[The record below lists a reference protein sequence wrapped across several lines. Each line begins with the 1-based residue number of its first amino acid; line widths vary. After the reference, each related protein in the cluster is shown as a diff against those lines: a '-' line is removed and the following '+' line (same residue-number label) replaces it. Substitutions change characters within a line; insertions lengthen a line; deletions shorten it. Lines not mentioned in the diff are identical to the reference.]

1 MCLSLF
7 LSFLMLTIERG
18 TALQPH
24 HTSINRKGEVV
35 RLIPR
40 LEEVLSVGSFKQY
53 LDAIGSLPLY
63 SQAQQALQFKA
74 LGVSR
79 QDNDP
84 KATKCI
90 ADDLIL
96 HNLRLV
102 MYHAQRYGGNGV
114 DTEDLVQVG
123 NLGLFRAVDKF
134 EVEKGFQFTTYASW
148 HIRTS
153 MVSEIARMG
162 DPVKLPKDIFVL
174 APTVEKARFE
184 LMQRLGTESIS
195 NADISDFTGIP
206 LEVLREM
213 DQAKLAILF
222 SSLDEP
228 LPSNRRFDE
237 FTLNDFL
244 EDKEKPTTHEAAL
257 SNHASSE
264 TLQLLDELPKVVGEV
279 IRRRTGI
286 FDGREQTWSEIAEAT
301 GRSIDFVK
309 SIYNDGLALL
319 RDNFTAD
326 AHGRNTPLVTPY
338 SDDEIGNLGLTRKQ
352 WTILSM
358 LDSGKCPPT
367 TREFAAQLGVDRK
380 ELIAELTRI
389 NDLYPLRA

>member
-7 LSFLMLTIERG
+7 LSFLMPTIERG

-367 TREFAAQLGVDRK
+367 TREFEANPVRYAAEKKLV
-380 ELIAELTRI
+380 ENLWL
-389 NDLYPLRA
+389 

>member
-1 MCLSLF
+1 MP
-7 LSFLMLTIERG
+7 TIERG

>member
-7 LSFLMLTIERG
+7 LSFLMPTIERG

-367 TREFAAQLGVDRK
+367 TREFAAQLGMDRK

>member
-1 MCLSLF
+1 
-7 LSFLMLTIERG
+7 
-18 TALQPH
+18 
-24 HTSINRKGEVV
+24 
-35 RLIPR
+35 
-40 LEEVLSVGSFKQY
+40 
-53 LDAIGSLPLY
+53 
-63 SQAQQALQFKA
+63 
-74 LGVSR
+74 
-79 QDNDP
+79 
-84 KATKCI
+84 
-90 ADDLIL
+90 
-96 HNLRLV
+96 